1 MNNDS
6 FSNGD
11 INESEFF
18 EENDLYIE
26 GNKYIESIK
35 KNFEDFN
42 KIENELFKGMNLNN
56 NNLSVDDIMIKNLD
70 KDVEDIIETKTK
82 ELIYNKKKNIFVLD
96 NKKEENDLNDE
107 NII

>member
-42 KIENELFKGMNLNN
+42 KIENELFKGMNLN
-56 NNLSVDDIMIKNLD
+56 
-70 KDVEDIIETKTK
+70 
-82 ELIYNKKKNIFVLD
+82 YNF
-96 NKKEENDLNDE
+96 
-107 NII
+107 